1 MDCDILL
8 DLVAELGYNLAM
20 AGAETFRIEDSI
32 NRILSAYGIESEVFA
47 IPNCIIKTTNK
58 VLLQKE

>member
-1 MDCDILL
+1 MDYDILL

-47 IPNCIIKTTNK
+47 IPNCMTVSIRTADG
-58 VLLQKE
+58 